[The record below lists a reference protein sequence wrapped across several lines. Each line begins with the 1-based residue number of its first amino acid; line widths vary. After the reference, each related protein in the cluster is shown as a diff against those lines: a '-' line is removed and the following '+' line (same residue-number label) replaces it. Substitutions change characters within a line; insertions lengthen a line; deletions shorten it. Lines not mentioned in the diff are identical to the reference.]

1 MDKNYILIIAGVE
14 VENNV
19 GYFNNLIK
27 SHKLSYRIFIFKNI
41 DNNLWYEILNNSHL
55 GLCFYEQ
62 NFLSHKFMAGTS
74 TKFNN
79 YIYANLPMLVNNSN
93 DFIKFKENV
102 DIFEIINP
110 KMPKDIAKK
119 IQYLLN
125 DSNRY
130 IKIKKNLSKAF
141 DSEFN
146 FDKQFENSYKRFI

>member
-1 MDKNYILIIAGVE
+1 M
-14 VENNV
+14 
-19 GYFNNLIK
+19 
-27 SHKLSYRIFIFKNI
+27 SIFLKINI
-41 DNNLWYEILNNSHL
+41 RWFNLW
-55 GLCFYEQ
+55 
-62 NFLSHKFMAGTS
+62 
-74 TKFNN
+74 
-79 YIYANLPMLVNNSN
+79 

-102 DIFEIINP
+102 DIFEIVNP

-130 IKIKKNLSKAF
+130 IEIKKNLSKAF